1 MKVSKEIQLGETSF
15 TISKFFIP
23 LYNCFFFSVYEAI
36 FLSSWDPPSQVAPL
50 KRLLFYSPLWVMSS
64 FARPQQ
70 SNHNSENELLYF
82 VENATGCQIELTRLK
97 RLLKIDYETAPFT
110 FFRDNVNENHFVTE
124 REWTSCGG
132 VVKN

>member
-23 LYNCFFFSVYEAI
+23 LYNCFFFLCTIEAI

-82 VENATGCQIELTRLK
+82 VENATGC
-97 RLLKIDYETAPFT
+97 
-110 FFRDNVNENHFVTE
+110 
-124 REWTSCGG
+124 
-132 VVKN
+132 

>member
-23 LYNCFFFSVYEAI
+23 LYNCFFFSLYEAI
-36 FLSSWDPPSQVAPL
+36 FLSSWDAPSQVAPIM
-50 KRLLFYSPLWVMSS
+50 RFLFYSPLWVMSS

-82 VENATGCQIELTRLK
+82 VDNATGC
-97 RLLKIDYETAPFT
+97 
-110 FFRDNVNENHFVTE
+110 
-124 REWTSCGG
+124 
-132 VVKN
+132 